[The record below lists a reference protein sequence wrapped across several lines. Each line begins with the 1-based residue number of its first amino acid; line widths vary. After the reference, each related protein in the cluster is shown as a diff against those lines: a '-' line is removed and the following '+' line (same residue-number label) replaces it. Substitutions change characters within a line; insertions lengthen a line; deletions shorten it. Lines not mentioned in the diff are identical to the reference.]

1 MSKSVKDNLSNCY
14 KPARSWINKSLN
26 RLKILYLK
34 DWILRFQNECN
45 KMAIE
50 LLVAQFWSEII
61 LEIIAKST
69 NHRID
74 HNNHSNNLYPEKK
87 N

>member
-1 MSKSVKDNLSNCY
+1 
-14 KPARSWINKSLN
+14 
-26 RLKILYLK
+26 
-34 DWILRFQNECN
+34 
-45 KMAIE
+45 MAIE